1 MLLPGPFPTP
11 ASTPRAPID
20 NAVIRVACHRCITNQ
35 TGQRPRQK
43 GPLSE
48 HPVIWAPC
56 FRSRS
61 LLLEPIEG
69 KRNFGNGELETEV
82 NKDCLMEPLE
92 PADRELA
99 CSNPQKKKEYGTFQ
113 ISFCFKLA
121 FPNTCDLLTLAQSRN
136 AVISVN
142 LSEHGEMATRGLPIR
157 PPRPRLRMVTLPAP
171 WRRPVAFH
179 RPK

>member
-1 MLLPGPFPTP
+1 MLSSEWRAIDVLPTRLDKGPGKRDPSP
-11 ASTPRAPID
+11 STPSYGLHVSGAGRFSLSPA
-20 NAVIRVACHRCITNQ
+20 
-35 TGQRPRQK
+35 RPS
-43 GPLSE
+43 PPFL
-48 HPVIWAPC
+48 A
-56 FRSRS
+56 
-61 LLLEPIEG
+61 IEG
-69 KRNFGNGELETEV
+69 KRNLETESWRRKSTKTASWNRLNQQIV
-82 NKDCLMEPLE
+82 SW
-92 PADRELA
+92 LA
-99 CSNPQKKKEYGTFQ
+99 PILKKKEYGTFQ

-136 AVISVN
+136 AVISVS